1 MMIGSYEEIAQAAQ
15 HYVNVLKND
24 SPMVPQ
30 SHLVRIEYRK
40 IFNNAEYAQF
50 DKIVEQLL
58 KVNQ

>member
-24 SPMVPQ
+24 SPVVST

-40 IFNNAEYAQF
+40 AMSDAEYKMF
-50 DKIVEQLL
+50 DNIVDQLL
-58 KVNQ
+58 RVVK